1 MKILVTRTL
10 RLLRATPW
18 RIAAVS
24 LILAYG
30 MAMYVGLTSSIDSLR
45 GSRDRYYAEGHL
57 ADLEIRFVPQDAT
70 ELPDLEAIAGV
81 ERAEARMVAP
91 GTIPEGPES
100 EAGRLPVTL
109 VASDLSRPRRLDTL
123 TLLEG
128 SGLSPDA
135 PDRVVVD
142 RNMARYN
149 DVSVGDRLTLHV
161 GRDDYRVTVAG
172 VARSPEY
179 LLAPA
184 DPSFFLPTKGS
195 AGVVYC
201 PLRMFSDRLGFDLV
215 DSAVFRLAD
224 PSPDRIA
231 AVADALRDD
240 LDVDEVLPYDKRF
253 AHLFLEVDLHAFEI
267 FVPAIFL
274 IFNITAGVVA
284 LFLLI
289 QWITTQRAEI
299 GVLLCLGYGR
309 ARLAV
314 SYAVPLLVIAVG
326 AIAVGIPL
334 AYGVLAIFAR
344 AYAGAIGFPEPFV
357 ALNGGAVAWAAAGVV
372 LTLAVAA
379 LLPLLRLFSYTPRAT
394 LRSETGA
401 RSTSLGVVGRGLARW
416 LPGRLWLRYAGRN
429 LLRSKAASLMTVAS
443 IALALGVALAYAVA
457 LRSYETTLVQRTRS
471 DAWDLVVDFT
481 APMWGDELGGLR
493 KTRGVAAVDPFVR
506 GTARVAPA
514 APGAKPQTALL
525 TGVDPRRSQRSRNIV
540 AGRDLRPGEQGVVVL
555 EKNLAADLGYTV
567 GDRVRIEA
575 RGNRQR
581 PKLVGVLSGTFPGEA
596 YAPIAD
602 ARELLDLEDQSTGA
616 FLRLAP
622 DAGSAAA
629 LVPAVYRLRRVARVT
644 PKSRLIELLVQASRE
659 IAVIIYVA
667 AFFSI
672 AVALLFMISSA
683 SFTILRRRAEYAMLA
698 VLGFSARFRTLVIIG
713 EIALLGLLG
722 AALTGPAG
730 LAMALF
736 LNRKLSQAWF
746 GIGTVFSPF
755 DLVAIVVPALAL
767 IVVIAWQLARSV
779 RATPLVEVLRRRR
792 FG

>member
-1 MKILVTRTL
+1 MKILIIRAL
-10 RLLRATPW
+10 RLLRATPL

-24 LILAYG
+24 LILASG

-45 GSRDRYYAEGHL
+45 ASRDRYYAEGHL
-57 ADLEIRFVPQDAT
+57 ADLEVRFVPQDAS
-70 ELPDLEAIAGV
+70 ELPDLEAIDGV
-81 ERAEARMVAP
+81 EQAEVRMVAP
-91 GTIPEGPES
+91 GTIPEGDT
-100 EAGRLPVTL
+100 GRLPVSL
-109 VASDLSRPRRLDTL
+109 VAFDQSAPRRLDTL
-123 TLLEG
+123 TILEG
-128 SGLSPDA
+128 TGLAPDA

-149 DVSVGDRLTLHV
+149 GVSVGDRLTLHV

-195 AGVVYC
+195 AGVIYC

-224 PSPDRIA
+224 PGPDAVA
-231 AVADALRDD
+231 AVAEALGDD

-274 IFNITAGVVA
+274 IFNLTAGVVA

-299 GVLLCLGYGR
+299 GVFLSLGYGR
-309 ARLAV
+309 ARLAA
-314 SYAVPLLVIAVG
+314 SYAVPLVVIAAG
-326 AIAVGIPL
+326 AIVVGIPL

-344 AYAGAIGFPEPFV
+344 AYAGAIGFPTPFV
-357 ALNGGAVAWAAAGVV
+357 ALGGGAVLWAAAGVV

-394 LRSETGA
+394 LRSESSS
-401 RSTSLGVVGRGLARW
+401 RSASLGTVGRGLARL
-416 LPGRLWLRYAGRN
+416 LPGRLWLRYASRN
-429 LLRSKAASLMTVAS
+429 LLRTKAASLMTVGS
-443 IALALGVALAYAVA
+443 IALALGVALAYAIA

-481 APMWGDELGGLR
+481 APMWDDELGGLR
-493 KTRGVAAVDPFVR
+493 GTRGVAAVDPFVR

-514 APGAKPQTALL
+514 DGAGANAETALL
-525 TGVDPRRSQRSRNIV
+525 TGIDPGRSQRSRNIV
-540 AGRDLRPGEQGVVVL
+540 AGRDLRPGEVGSVVL
-555 EKNLAADLGYTV
+555 EKNLAADLGYAV
-567 GDRVRIEA
+567 GDRVPLEA

-596 YAPIAD
+596 YAPIGD
-602 ARELLDLEDQSTGA
+602 ARALLDLEDQSNGA

-622 DAGSAAA
+622 TAGPPAA
-629 LVPAVYRLRRVARVT
+629 LVPTVYRLRRVARVT

-667 AFFSI
+667 AVFSI
-672 AVALLFMISSA
+672 GVALLFMVSSA

-698 VLGFSARFRTLVIIG
+698 VLGFSARFRTLVIVG
-713 EIALLGLLG
+713 EIALLGLVG
-722 AALTGPAG
+722 ALLTGPVG
-730 LAMALF
+730 LGMALF

-746 GIGTVFSPF
+746 GIGTVFSPL
-755 DLVAIVVPALAL
+755 DLIAIVLPAMGL
-767 IVVIAWQLARSV
+767 IVVVAWQLARST
-779 RATPLVEVLRRRR
+779 RSTSLVEVLRRRR